1 MVLRDP
7 YPGLAHQFSVV
18 LGLVWFKQCRLFTL
32 GCTQTGSALLCSN
45 LSCFSNRG
53 GYLLV
58 FTSVWSSRHI
68 QPGGKEGA
76 CTAEGAVKHEAPL
89 LLGAAGCQKDL
100 GCQKEDLAPFQAL
113 ASATLLTLWFAPFL
127 AASQLLAGFLWGL
140 LVCGGSRTSC
150 FWWLQA
156 AGSIHCGS

>member
-1 MVLRDP
+1 MVLKDP
-7 YPGLAHQFSVV
+7 CLRLGHQFSVV
-18 LGLVWFKQCRLFTL
+18 LELVWFKQSRLFTL
-32 GCTQTGSALLCSN
+32 GCTWVQLFPAVTYLGSVTEGVS
-45 LSCFSNRG
+45 
-53 GYLLV
+53 LLV

-68 QPGGKEGA
+68 QPGGKEGS

-89 LLGAAGCQKDL
+89 LLGAAGCQEDL

-113 ASATLLTLWFAPFL
+113 VSATLLTLWFAPFL

-140 LVCGGSRTSC
+140 LICGGSRTSC

-156 AGSIHCGS
+156 ARSIHCGS